1 MLRLR
6 LLIVLALVAV
16 LSAGCVQMNMNTTI
30 AEDGSG
36 SLDLTMSLS
45 PVLTESLEDLKAL
58 NPDEGLEDLDMLLAA
73 DKGELQAKV
82 KDHGVNIKTLD
93 KTTVDGRETMH
104 VALDFKDLEGLAF
117 AMHELTGDN
126 SPGMAIVDNG
136 DGTFALRPF
145 EYDFPVAAEEAEA
158 EETPAEAP
166 QMDPAQMGKQMEI
179 MGKMMSA
186 MSELKFVMQI
196 TVPGDVVN
204 SNAHKVDG
212 RTSIWTVDQ
221 SNMMTAGMD
230 MEPDIT
236 FSAKGLKIKNLK
248 K

>member
-6 LLIVLALVAV
+6 LLITLALLAV
-16 LSAGCVQMNMNTTI
+16 LSTGCVQMNMNTTI

-36 SLDLTMSLS
+36 SMEMTMSLS
-45 PVLTESLEDLKAL
+45 PVLTESLDDLKAL
-58 NPDEGLEDLDMLLAA
+58 NPDEGLEDLDKLLEA

-82 KDHGVNIKTLD
+82 KGHGVNIKALD

-104 VALDFKDLEGLAF
+104 VALDFQDLEGLAY
-117 AMHELTGDN
+117 AMHELSGDD
-126 SPGMAIVDNG
+126 SPGLAIVDNG
-136 DGTFALRPF
+136 DGTYVLRAF
-145 EYDFPVAAEEAEA
+145 EYDFPAMPEEDQAEEAPE
-158 EETPAEAP
+158 EAP

-186 MSELKFVMQI
+186 MSELKFVMKV
-196 TVPGDVVN
+196 TVPGDVVS
-204 SNAHKVDG
+204 SNAPKVEG

-221 SNMMTAGMD
+221 TNMMSAGMD